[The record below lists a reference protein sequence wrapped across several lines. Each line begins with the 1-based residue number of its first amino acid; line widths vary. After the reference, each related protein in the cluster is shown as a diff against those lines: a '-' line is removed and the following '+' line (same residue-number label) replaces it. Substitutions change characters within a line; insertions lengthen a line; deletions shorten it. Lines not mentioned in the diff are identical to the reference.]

1 MAVVNI
7 DSSFKSLKKLT
18 TKEYLVL
25 SSKILQSY
33 LGFGGV
39 RNPPK
44 SRASGGRFWGGG
56 ALTLTDTVDG

>member
-18 TKEYLVL
+18 KKEYLVL

-33 LGFGGV
+33 SYLGFGGV
-39 RNPPK
+39 RNPLK
-44 SRASGGRFWGGG
+44 AELQEVVFFFFLGGG
-56 ALTLTDTVDG
+56 GVL